1 MQIIDNNYVVNEFW
15 LLYSVCKKRN
25 CASHSGVIMNNIR
38 WIAMLG
44 ICCLSVPT
52 FSVENIATGSANATA
67 PETTATAE
75 TTAPG
80 SAAANTAMTN
90 TEFAVPAP
98 PDINAP
104 VANDGS
110 TALHE
115 AAQFNR
121 LDEVKL
127 LLEKGAD
134 INAVNSVG
142 LTPLHLA
149 ARSGHTDMVALLLA
163 RKADVMAKD
172 IFGLTSLHLAAQ
184 YGHENT
190 MYLLIANGAV
200 IESRTN
206 TQGMTPLHWAA
217 FSGHIEG
224 IKCLLSSG
232 ADINARDNTG
242 NTPLTWA
249 EAYGQHD
256 MARLLAR
263 KGGKGH
269 IQEKVSGLNA
279 SWHID

>member
-1 MQIIDNNYVVNEFW
+1 M
-15 LLYSVCKKRN
+15 KT
-25 CASHSGVIMNNIR
+25 IR

-52 FSVENIATGSANATA
+52 FSAENTAADDASA
-67 PETTATAE
+67 PEPTAT
-75 TTAPG
+75 T
-80 SAAANTAMTN
+80 MTN
-90 TEFAVPAP
+90 AEVAAPTP
-98 PDINAP
+98 PDVNAP
-104 VANDGS
+104 IANDGS

-121 LDEVKL
+121 LDKVKL
-127 LLEKGAD
+127 LLEKGAA
-134 INAVNSVG
+134 INAANNVG
-142 LTPLHLA
+142 ITPLHLA
-149 ARSGHTDMVALLLA
+149 ALAGHTDMVTLLLA
-163 RKADVMAKD
+163 HNADVKAKD
-172 IFGLTSLHLAAQ
+172 TFGLTPLHCAAQ
-184 YGHENT
+184 YGHVDIINV
-190 MYLLIANGAV
+190 LFANGAE
-200 IESRTN
+200 IESKTN
-206 TQGMTPLHWAA
+206 TQGLTPLHWAA
-217 FSGHIEG
+217 FWGHIEG

-269 IQEKVSGLNA
+269 NHEKLYGLNA